1 MNHDHTDDEL
11 YAKLRVFNDA
21 IRATGMGAYYGP
33 SRGVS
38 SLTTEQFFELQQA
51 VFTYDNFTPENDP
64 TGAHTQGE
72 IELFGKQFY
81 WQFEYEHPDDEDL
94 NFEDPR
100 LVRIISV
107 MLADEKDFSASA
119 GKCSGAS
126 AADPS

>member
-1 MNHDHTDDEL
+1 MQQDNTYTDL

-38 SLTTEQFFELQQA
+38 SLTREQFFELQQA

-64 TGAHTQGE
+64 LGSHTQGE

-81 WQFEYEHPDDEDL
+81 WQFEYEHPDDDDV

-100 LVRIISV
+100 LVRVLAV
-107 MLADEKDFSASA
+107 MLAEERSE
-119 GKCSGAS
+119 
-126 AADPS
+126 

>member
-1 MNHDHTDDEL
+1 MPQNQADAEL

-38 SLTTEQFFELQQA
+38 SLTREQFFELQQA
-51 VFTYDNFTPENDP
+51 VFTYDNFTQANDP

-100 LVRIISV
+100 LLRILAV
-107 MLADEKDFSASA
+107 MLVEEKILRH
-119 GKCSGAS
+119 
-126 AADPS
+126 PSYGLT